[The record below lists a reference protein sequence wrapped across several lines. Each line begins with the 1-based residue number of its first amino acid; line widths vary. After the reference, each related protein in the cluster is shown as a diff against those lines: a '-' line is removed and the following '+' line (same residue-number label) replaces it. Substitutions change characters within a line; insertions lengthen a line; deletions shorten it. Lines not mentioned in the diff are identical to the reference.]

1 MKLMVL
7 SNEVRIRRSVAR
19 LAIAMIPFL
28 GFWASCGGKEGDS
41 LFGAGGSVGASGST
55 TVASTTST
63 TTGSGDTS
71 TSGTGGSIAGMG
83 GSGGQGGTGSQ
94 RDAEMTGGADGS
106 RDAGRTDAACI
117 SEEGGPCGGLL
128 INPCQCAD
136 GLVCVFIGVPD
147 APGVCRRRDAGT
159 DAGQRSCVAA
169 CDRCPRG
176 PCCGNACC
184 GLGEWCDR
192 SSGFPICRCGN
203 GSACL
208 MPNTC
213 QPIGFSTPNGCGDIC
228 CSTNCPQ

>member
-136 GLVCVFIGVPD
+136 GLVCVFIHLQMRKRISVLDAEHLPADRFQHPQRMRRHLLLHQLPSMSAWIASGVS
-147 APGVCRRRDAGT
+147 T
-159 DAGQRSCVAA
+159 S
-169 CDRCPRG
+169 CPRS
-176 PCCGNACC
+176 PAC
-184 GLGEWCDR
+184 
-192 SSGFPICRCGN
+192 
-203 GSACL
+203 
-208 MPNTC
+208 
-213 QPIGFSTPNGCGDIC
+213 
-228 CSTNCPQ
+228 